1 MNRMLLAGL
10 VGVVAIALTT
20 AAGAQD
26 IPWKDQP
33 AAQPKTDAPADT
45 NPPATTPD
53 TPAPAATDK
62 PAGTGGSQT
71 PAPGTPA
78 QGSDVNPAAPAAGA
92 PAADEGAAAVA
103 PPTDPRIARAVKP
116 VEEQLKLAAKQLDL
130 YEKEMA
136 KPEKNR
142 NPQMAAGCRLR
153 AAQFYNLA
161 AMKSKAAEGQF
172 SKAEDKQIIIDQ
184 YEKPA
189 REKAIALYLELA
201 DMALQKK
208 DVATAVGLYK
218 EVLKIDSENADAKQA
233 LKNIQEAMQQ
243 NPANSGPNN
252 AGGGQT
258 EPPKSFETWKRKD
271 FGVQNPVGP
280 HY

>member
-1 MNRMLLAGL
+1 MKRMLLAGL
-10 VGVVAIALTT
+10 VGVVAIALAT

-33 AAQPKTDAPADT
+33 AEKPKTDTPAPAATDQ
-45 NPPATTPD
+45 PAATTPD

-62 PAGTGGSQT
+62 PAGTADPQT

-78 QGSDVNPAAPAAGA
+78 KGSDVKPAAPAAGA
-92 PAADEGAAAVA
+92 PAAGQGAAAVA

-116 VEEQLKLAAKQLDL
+116 VEEQLKLAANQLEL

-142 NPQMAAGCRLR
+142 NLPMAAGCRLR

-161 AMKSKAAEGQF
+161 AVKSKAAEGQF

-201 DMALQKK
+201 DQAKQMN
-208 DVATAVGLYK
+208 DIRTAITLYQNI
-218 EVLKIDSENADAKQA
+218 LKIDPSNATAKDA
-233 LKNIQEAMQQ
+233 LKAMEEAAK
-243 NPANSGPNN
+243 ANAPTTNQPNN
-252 AGGGQT
+252 PGGSST
-258 EPPKSFETWKRKD
+258 VPKSWETWRN
-271 FGVQNPVGP
+271 NPTNYPP
-280 HY
+280 HVP

>member
-10 VGVVAIALTT
+10 VGVAVIALATV
-20 AAGAQD
+20 AGAQTNL
-26 IPWKDQP
+26 WQTQP

-53 TPAPAATDK
+53 TPAPAATDQ
-62 PAGTGGSQT
+62 PAGTGDPQT

-78 QGSDVNPAAPAAGA
+78 QGSDVKPAAPAAGT
-92 PAADEGAAAVA
+92 PAADQEAADAAAQKDA
-103 PPTDPRIARAVKP
+103 RIAKAVKP
-116 VEEQLKLAAKQLDL
+116 VEEQLALAAKQLEL
-130 YEKEMA
+130 YDKEMA
-136 KPEKNR
+136 KPEKDR

-153 AAQFYNLA
+153 AARFYNLA

-201 DMALQKK
+201 DQAKQKN
-208 DVATAVGLYK
+208 DMRTAITLYK
-218 EVLKIDSENADAKQA
+218 DILKLDPSNAEAKDA
-233 LKNIQEAMQQ
+233 LKAIEETAKTN
-243 NPANSGPNN
+243 ANQPNN
-252 AGGGQT
+252 PGGGST
-258 EPPKSFETWKRKD
+258 APKTWETWKE
-271 FGVQNPVGP
+271 NPSNVP
-280 HY
+280 VTPRPKY